1 MESHRRPSTYSG
13 CKGGPSQL
21 CPQVVSQ
28 GHMRGCMP
36 PAHFICLHAR
46 NTCRQGSNPSIRRAM
61 YVQLLPPPQHAHM
74 PLRRHPAACRPVCQ
88 GGPCVRRASIGP
100 SIQIQPSTFNGLPL
114 SLSLF
119 AILRGPSLPSSF
131 VQAGPLLP
139 DSLSLFNPSPY
150 EDRPELRTRNSSRS
164 SFPACPPLNP
174 PRLH

>member
-28 GHMRGCMP
+28 GTCAAACLPPTLSACMHAT
-36 PAHFICLHAR
+36 PAGKAQTRPFEGYVRPAAPSSPTCPHALAPSPSCLPASLPR
-46 NTCRQGSNPSIRRAM
+46 RPLRAPSLDRPINSNPTID
-61 YVQLLPPPQHAHM
+61 L
-74 PLRRHPAACRPVCQ
+74 
-88 GGPCVRRASIGP
+88 
-100 SIQIQPSTFNGLPL
+100 NGLPL

-139 DSLSLFNPSPY
+139 GSLSLFNPSPY